1 MYERETAMNPI
12 TSVVKR
18 HPIVTFFVLAY
29 AISYG
34 FYLLSATLPGFPFL
48 FPFGSVIAAII
59 VASVTRGMDGL
70 KDLLSRCL
78 RWQVGL
84 RWYAAALLVPVAIGL
99 AVMVL
104 NSVLGA
110 PLPTLA
116 QIGPWYSI
124 FLLFP
129 MAMIDAPLQE
139 NSGWHGYAM
148 PRFPTNRSRLV
159 NTLILGVLLAG
170 WHFPLPLAEPSIMAP
185 YLLTTVASAFVTNWV
200 YYNARESALLAIL
213 YHTAAN
219 TIGTFYAHMITGA
232 DLTRYFWLLAAV
244 NAVIAVGV
252 VVLDRNTWRSRSSV
266 VPVSAETVPSVS

>member
-1 MYERETAMNPI
+1 MTAI

-18 HPIVTFFVLAY
+18 HPLVTFFVLAY

-34 FYLLSATLPGFPFL
+34 FYALSATWPGFPFL

-70 KDLLSRCL
+70 KELLSRCV
-78 RWQVGL
+78 RWGVGL
-84 RWYAAALLVPVAIGL
+84 RWYAAALLVPVAIAL
-99 AVMVL
+99 TVVAL
-104 NSVLGA
+104 NILLGA

-116 QIGPWYSI
+116 QLGPWYSI
-124 FLLFP
+124 FVLFP

-148 PRFPTNRSRLV
+148 PRFPAGRSPLA
-159 NTLILGVLLAG
+159 NTLFLGILLAG
-170 WHFPLPLAEPSIMAP
+170 WHLPLALAEPSITLP
-185 YLLTTVASAFVTNWV
+185 YVITTILSAVVTNWV
-200 YYNARESALLAIL
+200 FYNARQSALLAIL

-219 TIGTFYAHMITGA
+219 TMGIYFSHMLSGP

-244 NAVIAVGV
+244 NCVAAV
-252 VVLDRNTWRSRSSV
+252 VVVIVDRQTWRSRKPV
-266 VPVSAETVPSVS
+266 VPASVEAVPGLS

>member
-1 MYERETAMNPI
+1 VNTI
-12 TSVVKR
+12 ISIVKR
-18 HPIVTFFVLAY
+18 QPLVTFFVLAY

-34 FYLLSATLPGFPFL
+34 FYLLSAIVPGFPFL

-59 VASVTRGMDGL
+59 VASVTQGLDGL

-78 RWQVGL
+78 RWRVGL
-84 RWYAAALLVPVAIGL
+84 RWYAAALLVPMAIGL
-99 AVMVL
+99 AVLVL
-104 NSVLGA
+104 NSLFGA

-116 QIGPWYSI
+116 QLGPWYSI

-129 MAMIDAPLQE
+129 MALIDAPLQE

-148 PRFPTNRSRLV
+148 PRFSTSRSRLAT
-159 NTLILGVLLAG
+159 TLILGLLLAG
-170 WHFPLPLAEPSIMAP
+170 WHFPLTLTEPSIIAP
-185 YLLTTVASAFVTNWV
+185 FLLATLASAFVTNWV

-219 TIGTFYAHMITGA
+219 TIGIFSSRMLSGA

-244 NAVIAVGV
+244 NCVAV
-252 VVLDRNTWRSRSSV
+252 VVVVIVDRKTWQAHQ
-266 VPVSAETVPSVS
+266 VSAQPAIRTEPLVGS